1 MVGSD
6 AMDPDK
12 DLLGQVFG
20 FVLGHAQQVI
30 VDKALVFVN
39 DAGKDQGVTCLVLP
53 VLNYV
58 DTWKLR

>member
-53 VLNYV
+53 V
-58 DTWKLR
+58 